1 LKGTCRYF
9 LTSGTLAMR
18 SRPELYFPQFLRVI
32 RQKSILSPVAVGR
45 QAKQCGL
52 ISFGEAWR

>member
-1 LKGTCRYF
+1 
-9 LTSGTLAMR
+9 MR